1 MPKLGVNI
9 DHVATLRQARRTIF
23 PDPIKAASMCERA
36 GADSIVCHLR
46 QDRRHIRDKDIY
58 ILRKTIK
65 TKFNLEM
72 STIEEIVK
80 IALKVRPDEATLV
93 PERRKELTTEGGLD
107 VIKYKTKVAKVVER
121 LLKRGIFVSLFIDP
135 NKRQIEASKDVGA
148 PFIEIH
154 TGSYADAKNV
164 NKRKAQLNKIKEAVR
179 YAKCLGIRVNA
190 GHGLDYDNVKDIAK
204 IPGIEN
210 LNIGFSII
218 SRAVFVGLD
227 KAVSEMKRLIT
238 K

>member
-46 QDRRHIRDKDIY
+46 QDRRHMRDKDIY

-93 PERRKELTTEGGLD
+93 PERRK
-107 VIKYKTKVAKVVER
+107 
-121 LLKRGIFVSLFIDP
+121 
-135 NKRQIEASKDVGA
+135 
-148 PFIEIH
+148 
-154 TGSYADAKNV
+154 
-164 NKRKAQLNKIKEAVR
+164 QL
-179 YAKCLGIRVNA
+179 
-190 GHGLDYDNVKDIAK
+190 
-204 IPGIEN
+204 PG
-210 LNIGFSII
+210 
-218 SRAVFVGLD
+218 V
-227 KAVSEMKRLIT
+227 
-238 K
+238 

>member
-93 PERRKELTTEGGLD
+93 PERRRELTTEGGLD

-121 LLKRGIFVSLFIDP
+121 LLKMAIFVSLFIDP

-190 GHGLDYDNVKDIAK
+190 GHGLDYDNVKEIAK
-204 IPGIEN
+204 IPDIES